1 MYIAMNRF
9 KISNDHINDF
19 INIWR
24 TRNSYLNQVKGFK
37 DFKLL
42 QGPQD
47 DTSTLF
53 VSHSIWE
60 SHDAFKAWTESNHFK
75 NAHAGAKAPTGTH
88 LEHPKLEGFEVI
100 LEK

>member
-9 KISNDHINDF
+9 KISNDHIDDF
-19 INIWR
+19 INIWK
-24 TRNSYLNQVKGFK
+24 TRNSYLDQVDGFK

-42 QGPQD
+42 HGPKD

-60 SHDAFKAWTESNHFK
+60 SHNAFRAWTESDHFK
-75 NAHAGAKAPTGTH
+75 KAHAGAKAPAGTH
-88 LEHPKLEGFEVI
+88 LKHPEFEGFEVI
-100 LEK
+100 LDK